1 MRQNVNKEQSLMKKI
16 KDFFFYQKATY
27 NIICVYNK
35 LSNSNIKVL
44 LKFVHPIN
52 SF

>member
-1 MRQNVNKEQSLMKKI
+1 MKKI

-27 NIICVYNK
+27 NIICVHNK

-44 LKFVHPIN
+44 LLEFVHPIN
-52 SF
+52 AF